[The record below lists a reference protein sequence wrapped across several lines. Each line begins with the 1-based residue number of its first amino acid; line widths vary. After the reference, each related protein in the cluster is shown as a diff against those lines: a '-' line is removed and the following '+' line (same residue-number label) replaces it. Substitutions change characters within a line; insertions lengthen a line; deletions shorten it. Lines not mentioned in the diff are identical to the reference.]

1 MDKVIFTVG
10 YGMTRV
16 TCPAQHRRINEFIRK
31 VATITYEGYTRDKRG
46 RGRER
51 QFYMSLYRDS
61 CFPSGLLDKILPE
74 LDPDQYI
81 VIDQRQKPPRDPR
94 MVFDPEMYGKLW
106 DHQKEAFLAAKQWN
120 RAIFKEPTGCHGLNT
135 TVLLQDGSVMPVQ
148 SIRIGDV
155 LMGPDSTGRTVEE
168 LYSGTGRLFE
178 VTPVKGAPFVIN
190 EGHVLSLIGNADAK
204 VDKITDIALI
214 DWATASKT
222 FRHTHKLYR
231 TGIEFPENTNTLPIE
246 PYFLGILLGDGCL
259 TTSVGIN
266 TMDSEV
272 IAEVYRQASIWGL
285 SVTKQSKDFSLSSTY
300 FLVAK
305 KGKPN
310 ALLSCLKQ
318 NWLYNKSAAYK
329 FIPHPYIIA
338 PRKERLELLAGLID
352 TDGYVL
358 NNHIDYI
365 TKSERLADDIAFLC
379 RSLGFAAY
387 ISRCSKGYDKEFKE
401 LYFRLSI
408 SGNIDSIPTKV
419 ERRRG
424 SKRKQKKSVL
434 RTGFSIRYIGMGLY
448 FGFKLSGDGRYLLS
462 DFTVMHNS
470 GKTNLAAA
478 IINAAGVKTLYVVPT
493 KNLLYQTYREFCQTF
508 GRQNVGLIGDGQW
521 SAYQPIVV
529 ATVQSLWQRYDDLV
543 EFNRSFDDVKML
555 ILDEAHHCNTTT
567 RTVINKS
574 GKKVKVQDRNTWFK
588 IANRVPAY
596 YRFGLTA
603 TPGDPGDESRSLLE
617 AVTGL
622 IRHDS
627 NTMDLVEQG
636 ILVKPKPIFYRVQ
649 HPRRYKVWRVAKET
663 GLSGN
668 VIRNRMIAEIAL
680 QYSLKGKLV
689 LVVVDRVDTH
699 GRVLYDLIGSRHS
712 LFVYGDDT
720 AETRD
725 SAKRLFESGKIRILI
740 GTIYGEGVNMPKV
753 DVVINA
759 AGGKSKKVAIQRFGR
774 ALRRS
779 EGKSEGILIDFMDED
794 RGILLEHAIERF
806 DVYEGEGYGPTVQ
819 DYETAT
825 LL

>member
-16 TCPAQHRRINEFIRK
+16 TCPLQHRRISEFIRK
-31 VATITYEGYTRDKRG
+31 IATVTYDGYTRDKSG
-46 RGRER
+46 RGRQR

-81 VIDQRQKPPRDPR
+81 VIDQRQKPPRDTR
-94 MVFDPEMYGKLW
+94 MVFNPDMYGKLW
-106 DHQKEAFLAAKQWN
+106 DHQKEAFQAAKQWN
-120 RAIFKEPTGCHGLNT
+120 RAIFKEPTGCHGLGTRIRMHNGSVKLVEDIVIGDS
-135 TVLLQDGSVMPVQ
+135 VLSLDGSMQ
-148 SIRIGDV
+148 
-155 LMGPDSTGRTVEE
+155 TVDE
-168 LYSGTGRLFE
+168 LYRGSGKLFK
-178 VTPVKGAPFVIN
+178 VLIGNTNAFVIN
-190 EGHVLSLIGNADAK
+190 EGHVLTLSRINGELFD
-204 VDKITDIALI
+204 TALI
-214 DWATASKT
+214 DYMVKPHDWKASV
-222 FRHTHKLYR
+222 FLPKL
-231 TGIEFPENTNTLPIE
+231 
-246 PYFLGILLGDGCL
+246 
-259 TTSVGIN
+259 
-266 TMDSEV
+266 
-272 IAEVYRQASIWGL
+272 
-285 SVTKQSKDFSLSSTY
+285 
-300 FLVAK
+300 
-305 KGKPN
+305 
-310 ALLSCLKQ
+310 
-318 NWLYNKSAAYK
+318 LYNT
-329 FIPHPYIIA
+329 
-338 PRKERLELLAGLID
+338 ID
-352 TDGYVL
+352 ISL
-358 NNHIDYI
+358 QRFEI
-365 TKSERLADDIAFLC
+365 T
-379 RSLGFAAY
+379 
-387 ISRCSKGYDKEFKE
+387 
-401 LYFRLSI
+401 
-408 SGNIDSIPTKV
+408 
-419 ERRRG
+419 
-424 SKRKQKKSVL
+424 
-434 RTGFSIRYIGMGLY
+434 YIGVGQY
-448 FGFKLSGDGRYLLS
+448 YGFKLSGSGRYVLENGII
-462 DFTVMHNS
+462 THNS

-567 RTVINKS
+567 RTIINKS
-574 GKKVKVQDRNTWFK
+574 GKEVKVQDRNTWFK

-622 IRHDS
+622 IRHES

-636 ILVKPKPIFYRVQ
+636 ILVKPKPIFYRVE

-668 VIRNRMIAEIAL
+668 AVRNRMIAEIAL

-689 LVVVDRVDTH
+689 LVVVDRVETH
-699 GRVLYDLIGSRHS
+699 GRVLFDLIGPRHS

-720 AETRD
+720 TETRE
-725 SAKRLFESGKIRILI
+725 SAKRQFESGGIRILI

-794 RGILLEHAIERF
+794 RGVLLEHSIERF
-806 DVYEGEGYGPTVQ
+806 DIYDHEGYGPVIQ
-819 DYETAT
+819 DYSCTT